1 MTFLQLGKKE
11 SMMLSIHFVLFFLI
25 PYLPRGLLLLVDT
38 IIVRILLLAILIS
51 SAYVSPLN
59 AIATFIVIAL
69 LFIERNKVKMQQL
82 QEIMSQSTPDS
93 PAIQEIQT
101 PETAPEQ
108 PEFQSASIESHP
120 FMPQD
125 DSGDNSFYPVAETLN
140 QKQPLPTEASND
152 GSQKAI
158 EQLFEWVNPNPVQA
172 PP

>member
-1 MTFLQLGKKE
+1 
-11 SMMLSIHFVLFFLI
+11 VLFFLI

-38 IIVRILLLAILIS
+38 IIVRIILLAILIS

-69 LFIERNKVKMQQL
+69 LFIERNKVKMQHL

-93 PAIQEIQT
+93 PAIQDIQT

-140 QKQPLPTEASND
+140 QKQPLPTEASHD